1 MKEHHNNPGNKH
13 CKNTKFKADL
23 IKLQDVVKVKSLSKK
38 EDKEKISI
46 DDVLNETN
54 DLLEAAKMDKQHLL
68 QNQVANILDEM
79 LDTIEPVNFREYCKL
94 ENYKDKLQ
102 KKHFLVASIEILL
115 KTVNDNGFS
124 LCRKSDFIYLYNSQY
139 WENVNDEV
147 FKDFLGSAALKL
159 GVYKFDAKH
168 HLFKDDLY
176 KQFIADAGLK
186 EIKPNNQTTL
196 INLNNG
202 TFEITPK
209 KQFLRAFKKSDFLT
223 YQLPFTY
230 DAKETA
236 PQFKKFLDEVLPEP
250 ELQNI
255 LAEYLA
261 CIFVNNK
268 NIKIEK
274 VLLLYGTGANG
285 KSVVFDVIMALLGS
299 QNVANHSL
307 QSLTSENSKSRIN
320 LLDKLLNYSSEINGK
335 LNSNSFKL
343 MASGEPIE
351 IPVLYKQSI
360 IATDYARLMFNCN
373 ELPKEVENTNAFFR
387 RFIILPFRVT
397 ISPCKQDKELSKRI
411 IENELSGVFNWVL
424 NGLTRLLQNKDFSS
438 SKIVE
443 DEVLQ
448 YQKESDSVL
457 MFLEDEN
464 YQKSTTND
472 RPLKDVY
479 SEYKSYCIDNGYYS
493 ASMRTFSSRLRKN
506 DFLLKRKSYGNCIFI
521 ERKIFD
527 DNLTKVEF

>member
-46 DDVLNETN
+46 DDVLNETKN
-54 DLLEAAKMDKQHLL
+54 LLEAAAKDKQDLK

-94 ENYKDKLQ
+94 ENDKNKLQ

-115 KTVNDNGFS
+115 KIVNDNGFS

-147 FKDFLGSAALKL
+147 FKDFLGSVALKL
-159 GVYKFDAKH
+159 GVEKFDAKH
-168 HLFKDDLY
+168 HLFKDELY
-176 KQFIADAGLK
+176 KQFFADAGLN
-186 EIKPNNQTTL
+186 EIKPTNETTL
-196 INLNNG
+196 INLSNG

-209 KQFLRAFKKSDFLT
+209 KQILRAFKKSDFLT

-230 DAKETA
+230 DIEARA
-236 PQFKKFLDEVLPEP
+236 PQFKIFLDKVLPEP
-250 ELQNI
+250 DLQSI
-255 LAEYLA
+255 LAEYLGY
-261 CIFVNNK
+261 IFVK
-268 NIKIEK
+268 NSVLKLEK
-274 VLLLYGTGANG
+274 VLLLFGTGANG
-285 KSVVFDVIMALLGS
+285 KSVLFEVLMALLGS
-299 QNVANHSL
+299 QNVANYSL
-307 QSLTSENSKSRIN
+307 QSLTSENGNSRAQLVN
-320 LLDKLLNYSSEINGK
+320 KLLNYASEINGK
-335 LNSNSFKL
+335 LESSIFKL
-343 MASGEPIE
+343 LISGEPVE
-351 IPVLYKQSI
+351 ARLLYKNTQI
-360 IATDYARLMFNCN
+360 ISDYARFMFNCN

-387 RFIILPFRVT
+387 RFIILPFRIT
-397 ISPCKQDKELSKRI
+397 IAPNMQDKELSKRI

-424 NGLTRLLQNKDFSS
+424 GGLTRLLQNKDFTS

-506 DFLLKRKSYGNCIFI
+506 NFVLKRISYGNCVFI
-521 ERKIFD
+521 ERKIND
-527 DNLTKVEF
+527 DNLTEVEF